1 MEYQSVPQS
10 EQYRYEKAQ
19 VDSSLLGD
27 AQKNFAKKVFSIVG
41 FQLMATSLVAYGA
54 MSFKF
59 IETLCEILYIP
70 AVIATIVTGIWLYL
84 SKSSA
89 RKFPLNYILLSIFTL
104 GEAIALAI
112 TCAQISDPELIFQ
125 AFLITTGIVVAL
137 ATYAMTTKN
146 DLSYHGAA
154 IFLFS
159 FGCCIAGI
167 TYFIFRSSF
176 AYQIYLIGGA
186 IMLGF
191 YLVYDIQLIIGDKQ
205 LRLTVDDYILGSIMI
220 YTDIIKIFIRVL
232 KILLK
237 EKKEK

>member
-1 MEYQSVPQS
+1 MEYQSVPQT
-10 EQYRYEKAQ
+10 EYQDQKAS

-41 FQLMATSLVAYGA
+41 IQLLFTSAVTYGA
-54 MSFKF
+54 MSNKF
-59 IETLCEILYIP
+59 FDELCEYLYIP
-70 AVIATIVTGIWLYL
+70 ALIGSIVTGLWIYL
-84 SKSSA
+84 SPSSA
-89 RKFPLNYILLSIFTL
+89 RKYPKNYILLSVFTL
-104 GEAIALAI
+104 CEAIALAI
-112 TCAQISDPELIFQ
+112 TCSAIGDPEIIFQ
-125 AFLITTGIVVAL
+125 AFIITTGIVIAL

-154 IFLFS
+154 VFLLS
-159 FGCCIAGI
+159 FGCLMAGLV
-167 TYFIFRSSF
+167 YFIFSSSF

-186 IMLGF
+186 ICLGL

-220 YTDIIKIFIRVL
+220 YTDIIKIFIRVV
-232 KILLK
+232 KILMK